1 MSVSEEV
8 AASWLPDPRDLS
20 AADRETAAWRA
31 HEMTDMELPP
41 LEWFNSLPCAA
52 HLSSGSDPLC
62 ADCGLQLRTHQRN
75 GAAWQFLAGRTLLA
89 DTVGSGKTA
98 TLLATLAMCKATG
111 ELSAQNRAVIVCQA
125 AAVRDPWA
133 KDLRRLLPGVRFIIA
148 DGTPAQRQ
156 RAYLTPWEI
165 CVISD
170 RTFAPARGR
179 SDGDVELLR
188 EFPIGTLV
196 YDDVDPMRNR
206 STKTAYAIR
215 RLAATAPRVHGLHG
229 TPLQKRL
236 KELYC
241 FTEPIGS
248 PALFGTLKKFA
259 DRYVTQDAVKIW
271 VRAAI
276 CPGDAPCSRHDILV
290 PDCGACGKVHA
301 WAPPFGN
308 HAGRCP
314 ECRQEG
320 FMDPTGRRRAQ
331 RVVYKDNGVQQER
344 LPELQRL
351 IDPLVLRR
359 TSFDDVDL
367 PEVQVNPVRIELLP
381 AQRTRYAELKSGV
394 LKRLKNGQVEVSHA
408 EAAAA
413 FTRGAQIC
421 SGLASLDDT
430 DVSAKLDW
438 AVDKITGDLDGEK
451 VVCFVYFKPNVAAL
465 SARLEREGVG
475 HVLFWSSE
483 TDSRTREARR
493 QRFLTDPE
501 CRVLIGTTTIERS
514 LNLQVAGHMI
524 AVDTILNQSRMTQ
537 LVGRIRRQGS
547 RHGMVTL
554 HHLLATGTQEDGY
567 TELLAREGAMAD
579 SVWDESEAIFHLAT
593 PRELMELIAG
603 HPVS

>member
-1 MSVSEEV
+1 MTFSI
-8 AASWLPDPRDLS
+8 PDPRQLS
-20 AADRETAAWRA
+20 QADRETAAWRA
-31 HEMTDMELPP
+31 HEMTDMELPE
-41 LEWFNSLPCAA
+41 LEYFNSEPCRRHAPV
-52 HLSSGSDPLC
+52 SDPLC

-75 GAAWQFLAGRTLLA
+75 GATWQFLAGRTLLA

-98 TLLATLAMCKATG
+98 TLCATLAMCKQTG
-111 ELSAQNRAVIVCQA
+111 ELSTRNRAVIVCQA

-133 KDLRRLLPGVRFIIA
+133 KDLRRLLPEVNVIIA

-156 RAYLTPWEI
+156 RAYLTPWEV

-188 EFPIGTLV
+188 EFPVGTLV

-206 STKTAYAIR
+206 TTKAAYAIR
-215 RLAATAPRVHGLHG
+215 RMAQSALRVHGLHG

-236 KELYC
+236 VELYC

-248 PALFGTLKKFA
+248 AELFGSLRKYR

-276 CPGDAPCSRHDILV
+276 CPGQAPCSRHDIIV
-290 PDCGACGKVHA
+290 PDCANCGKVHA

-314 ECRQEG
+314 ECHQDG
-320 FMDPTGRRRAQ
+320 YMDPTGRRRAQ
-331 RVVYKDNGVQQER
+331 RIVYKDNGVQQER

-351 IDPLVLRR
+351 IDPIVLRR

-367 PEVQVNPVRIELLP
+367 PEVVVNPVRIELAP
-381 AQRTRYAELKSGV
+381 AQRTRYNELKTGV
-394 LKRLKNGQVEVSHA
+394 LKRLRNGLYEVSHA

-413 FTRGAQIC
+413 FTRGSQIC
-421 SGLASLDDT
+421 SGLASLDDGN

-438 AVDKITGDLDGEK
+438 VVDKLTGDLDGQK

-465 SARLEREGVG
+465 SARLEREGIG
-475 HVLFWSSE
+475 HVLFWSEE
-483 TDSRTREARR
+483 TDGRVREARR
-493 QRFLTDPE
+493 QQFLEDPD

-547 RHGMVTL
+547 RHGTVTL
-554 HHLLATGTQEDGY
+554 HHLLAVGTQEDHY
-567 TELLAREGAMAD
+567 IEMLAREGAMAD
-579 SVWDESEAIFHLAT
+579 QVWDESEAIFHLAS
-593 PRELMELIAG
+593 PREMLEMIAG
-603 HPVS
+603 QTVA